1 MNYELLKKAIEDE
14 AKLQGLTEYE
24 IYYMSNDELS
34 VDTLNR
40 EPNSFSSGNSGG
52 ICFRV
57 LHDGK
62 IGYASSELMEENEM
76 KALVSRAKAN
86 AAATEKPDTV
96 GIYKGSESYAELKN
110 ASYTPKSAAELK
122 KLTASLADEIYKSS
136 DKVAGGTATYGI
148 TAGFTVRLSNSH
160 GLDLETKCGL
170 NLIQLQAVICDDG
183 KYESAYDMK
192 ELFDGE
198 EVDLGSLA
206 SDVVEK
212 ALLKA
217 HAGLIDSGKYS
228 IVLSAKQM
236 RTILS
241 AFVSAFSAKMA
252 QMGMS
257 LLAGKE
263 GEKIA
268 ADIVTITDDPMR
280 EGVSIQTNFD
290 AEGVAAYRKAV
301 VENGT
306 LKTLLH
312 NRETAKKAGVE
323 STGNASKG
331 SYASPVAIS
340 PYAFCLEAGEY
351 TEEELFAMAEGGI
364 YITELKGLHAG
375 ANAVTGDFSIES
387 AGFKICDG
395 KLGEAVKSFTIAGNF
410 FDLLKSISALSNKV
424 EVGVSGGFT
433 TFGSPSVLIHG
444 MSVAGK

>member
-1 MNYELLKKAIEDE
+1 MNYELLKAAIENE
-14 AKLQGLTEYE
+14 AKAQGLAEYE
-24 IYYMSNDELS
+24 IYYMSSEELS

-52 ICFRV
+52 ICLRV

-62 IGYASSELMEENEM
+62 IGYAATELMEEDEM

-86 AAATEKPDTV
+86 AEATEKPDTV
-96 GIYKGSESYAELKN
+96 GIFKGSESYAEMKN
-110 ASYTPKSAAELK
+110 ATFTAKGAGELK
-122 KLTASLADEIYKSS
+122 KLTAELADEIYNYS

-148 TAGFTVRLSNSH
+148 TAGFNIRLSNSH
-160 GLDLETKCGL
+160 GLDLQTSCGINAL
-170 NLIQLQAVICDDG
+170 QLQAVVCDDG
-183 KYESAYDMK
+183 KYESAYDIK
-192 ELFDGE
+192 ELHG
-198 EVDLGSLA
+198 DLDMKALA
-206 SDVVEK
+206 SKVVDD
-212 ALLKA
+212 ALIKTN
-217 HAGLIDSGKYS
+217 AGQVESGKYS
-228 IVLSAKQM
+228 VILSAKQM

-241 AFVSAFSAKMA
+241 VYSSAFSAKMA

-290 AEGVAAYRKAV
+290 GEGVAAYRKSV
-301 VENGT
+301 VEAGV

-312 NRETAKKAGVE
+312 NRETAAVAGVE

-351 TEEELFAMAEGGI
+351 SEEELFAMVGNGI

-375 ANAVTGDFSIES
+375 ANPVTGDFSLES
-387 AGFKICDG
+387 AGFKIVDG
-395 KLGEAVKSFTIAGNF
+395 KKAEAIKSFTIAGNF
-410 FDLLKSISALSNKV
+410 FELIKSIAALSNKV
-424 EVGVSGGFT
+424 EVAITGGFT
-433 TFGSPSVLIHG
+433 TFGAPAVLIHDL
-444 MSVAGK
+444 SVAGK